1 MDKSIKI
8 INKCVEDL
16 KDDILSFIQL
26 LVQTP
31 SLANDEG
38 DVQEIIYAKLKD
50 MELNPE
56 FIPVMFDDLKDHPAF
71 CDDGFSPDKRKN
83 VIGQWL
89 GKGNGKSLILN
100 GHVDV
105 VPTGSESLWDNS
117 PWSGK
122 IKDGKLYGRGSCDM
136 KAGLASG
143 IFAIF
148 VLQKLG
154 FIPNSTIMV
163 QSVVGEES
171 GGCGTLANIVKGY
184 HADAAM
190 ILEPTSL
197 KICPIQSGALTFRL
211 TIYGKATHAAM
222 RWEG

>member
-1 MDKSIKI
+1 M
-8 INKCVEDL
+8 
-16 KDDILSFIQL
+16 
-26 LVQTP
+26 
-31 SLANDEG
+31 
-38 DVQEIIYAKLKD
+38 
-50 MELNPE
+50 
-56 FIPVMFDDLKDHPAF
+56 
-71 CDDGFSPDKRKN
+71 
-83 VIGQWL
+83 
-89 GKGNGKSLILN
+89 
-100 GHVDV
+100 
-105 VPTGSESLWDNS
+105 PTGSESLWDNS

-222 RWEG
+222 RWEGISAIEKYSLIHKSIIDFEKERHASFNIKYYQ